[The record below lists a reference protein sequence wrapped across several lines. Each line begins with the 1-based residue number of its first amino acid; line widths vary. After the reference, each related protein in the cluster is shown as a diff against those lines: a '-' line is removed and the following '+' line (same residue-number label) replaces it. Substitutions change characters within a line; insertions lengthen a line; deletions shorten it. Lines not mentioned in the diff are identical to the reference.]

1 MSSLAR
7 YCSASTDSLN
17 SRRFPAMSAS
27 SSLTAAGGGQPG
39 AQRRYVRRCDQ
50 DRAGRPSTGP
60 HHHHHHHHRR
70 QRTRP
75 AEEHENVLGRFA
87 RGSSAAAGG
96 SGLGLALVVQ
106 QAALHGGNIMLS
118 DSPLGLRA
126 SLTLLTLS
134 TEPLQ
139 YSTD

>member
-39 AQRRYVRRCDQ
+39 AQRRYGRGCDQ

-60 HHHHHHHHRR
+60 HHHHHHRR

-118 DSPLGLRA
+118 DSPLGGLRA
-126 SLTLLTLS
+126 TLTLS

-139 YSTD
+139 DSTVQS

>member
-1 MSSLAR
+1 MDNPVRNAVTHGAATRIALAGHR
-7 YCSASTDSLN
+7 LDHTITITITITVDDN
-17 SRRFPAMSAS
+17 
-27 SSLTAAGGGQPG
+27 
-39 AQRRYVRRCDQ
+39 
-50 DRAGRPSTGP
+50 GRGL
-60 HHHHHHHHRR
+60 
-70 QRTRP
+70 P

-118 DSPLGLRA
+118 DSPLGGLRA
-126 SLTLLTLS
+126 TLTLS

-139 YSTD
+139 DSTDQS

>member
-50 DRAGRPSTGP
+50 DRAGRPSTGT
-60 HHHHHHHHRR
+60 HHNPHHRR

-118 DSPLGLRA
+118 DSPLGGLRA
-126 SLTLLTLS
+126 TLTLS

-139 YSTD
+139 DSTDQ

>member
-1 MSSLAR
+1 VDNLVRNAVTHGAATRIALAGHR
-7 YCSASTDSLN
+7 LDHTITITVDDN
-17 SRRFPAMSAS
+17 
-27 SSLTAAGGGQPG
+27 
-39 AQRRYVRRCDQ
+39 
-50 DRAGRPSTGP
+50 GRGL
-60 HHHHHHHHRR
+60 
-70 QRTRP
+70 P

-106 QAALHGGNIMLS
+106 QAALHGGNIVLS

-126 SLTLLTLS
+126 TLTLS

-139 YSTD
+139 DSTDQS